1 MKMSAKVREV
11 FMFLAY
17 IVPGVMVL
25 GGLGLVALGY
35 PLNHAGI
42 AGAGWVLIVLGC
54 TIYLLELLI
63 VLIRHY
69 SSDYEQST
77 L

>member
-1 MKMSAKVREV
+1 MKMSTKAREV

-35 PLNHAGI
+35 PLSHAGMT
-42 AGAGWVLIVLGC
+42 GAGWVFIVLGC
-54 TIYLLELLI
+54 IVYLLELLI
-63 VLIRHY
+63 ILVRHY
-69 SSDYEQST
+69 GSDYKQPT
-77 L
+77 V

>member
-1 MKMSAKVREV
+1 MSTKAREV
-11 FMFLAY
+11 LMFLAY

-25 GGLGLVALGY
+25 GGLGLMALGH

-42 AGAGWVLIVLGC
+42 TGAGWFLIVLGC
-54 TIYLLELLI
+54 TIYLLELLF
-63 VLIRHY
+63 VLVRHY
-69 SSDYEQST
+69 SSDYKQST